1 MQQPTESRMAE
12 VLCQEMEYLEDEHR
26 HLLAALRANRERLRS
41 IEAFLLAVAPSALE
55 KCADVLP
62 IVLGG
67 L

>member
-1 MQQPTESRMAE
+1 MAE

-41 IEAFLLAVAPSALE
+41 IEVFLLAAAPTVFE
-55 KCADVLP
+55 QCANTLP
-62 IVLGG
+62 NVLGG